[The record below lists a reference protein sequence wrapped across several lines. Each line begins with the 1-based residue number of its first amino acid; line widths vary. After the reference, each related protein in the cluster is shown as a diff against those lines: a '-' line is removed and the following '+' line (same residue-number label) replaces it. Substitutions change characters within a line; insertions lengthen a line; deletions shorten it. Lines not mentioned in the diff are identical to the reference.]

1 MEINPVSLQ
10 HREKKINQNGRVIWI
25 TGLSGSGKTTI
36 SVELEK
42 RLFENDILVYRLDG
56 DIVREGLSSDLGFSA
71 EDRTEN
77 IRRIGEVSRLFM
89 DAALHVIVAF
99 ISPYRKDRDCVR
111 NLLGRGR
118 FVEVFLDCPLEICEQ
133 RDVKGMYKKAR
144 EGKIKEFTGI
154 TSPYEPPENPEIH
167 LRTYEQDLEA
177 SVNRIVAWLKENPI
191 KEESA

>member
-1 MEINPVSLQ
+1 MNDHE
-10 HREKKINQNGRVIWI
+10 KINQNGRVIWI
-25 TGLSGSGKTTI
+25 TGLPGSGKTTI
-36 SVELEK
+36 SIELGK

-56 DIVREGLSSDLGFSA
+56 DIVRNGLSSDLGFSP

-99 ISPYRKDRDCVR
+99 ISPYRKDRDRVR
-111 NLLGRGR
+111 NLLEPGR

-154 TSPYEPPENPEIH
+154 TSPYEPPENQEIH
-167 LRTYEQDLEA
+167 LRTHEQ
-177 SVNRIVAWLKENPI
+177 SVEESVSQVMTWLKENPL
-191 KEESA
+191 